1 MKNHYGA
8 ILTGSCIILFLLF
21 PINGYSVNFS
31 VNPIKVYFNSS
42 NKTNVLEVKNNS
54 EEKVTLNLVA
64 NEWSHDH
71 EGNNIYSP
79 TKDLIFFPKILTIN
93 KDEEKIIRIGSRLP
107 SGSLEKT
114 YRIFLEEVA
123 TPGQQDTTSVR
134 MLMRVGVPVF
144 ISPLSTVSEG
154 SIEKIELQKGN
165 LEITVKNKGN
175 IHLLMRSIK
184 AKGADEF
191 GKEVFNTERG
201 GWYLHAG
208 NSKNITMNIPVESC
222 YKTKNL
228 QITVDTDKLSM
239 DKNIEIDK
247 AMCTQ

>member
-21 PINGYSVNFS
+21 PTNGYSVNFS

-42 NKTNVLEVKNNS
+42 NKTNVLEVRNNS
-54 EEKVTLNLVA
+54 DEKVTLNLVA

-93 KDEEKIIRIGSRLP
+93 KNEEKIIRMGTKLP
-107 SGSLEKT
+107 PGSLEKT
-114 YRIFLEEVA
+114 YRLFLEEVA
-123 TPGQQDTTSVR
+123 TPSQQDTTAVR
-134 MLMRVGVPVF
+134 MLMKVGVPVF

-154 SIEKIELQKGN
+154 IIEKIAIQKGT
-165 LEITVKNKGN
+165 LEFTVKNKGN
-175 IHLLMRSIK
+175 IHLILRSVK
-184 AKGADEF
+184 ARGDDEF
-191 GKEVFNTERG
+191 GKEVFNTERA

-208 NSKNITMNIPVESC
+208 NAKNITMKIPLASC

-228 QITVDTDKLSM
+228 QVTVDTDKLSM

-247 AMCTQ
+247 AMCTP